1 METSNDEHFRESS
14 NIHYTFSNVK
24 EKSEETVFKKVKFL
38 TILKSLYML
47 TQKNPHEIS
56 TMSFSD

>member
-38 TILKSLYML
+38 TILKS
-47 TQKNPHEIS
+47 
-56 TMSFSD
+56 